1 MDTLDEQISQH
12 KINKEYTIE
21 EEGGSEEEEN
31 TSIQK
36 LCRVKEELTVQKQKM
51 DQLVE
56 TGGLLPPEERRLIEL
71 GEAIEA
77 VEEALQYKNDLIARK
92 QLTIAEAD
100 LDHYRNV
107 EMLLDNMGELSRCEY
122 KHLLG
127 KFFLKIIE
135 LRSACHEAD
144 EMRCHFEMQAS
155 EHEKEIDDA
164 KHVIAVMENK
174 YERNNFELQ
183 TRYEQE
189 IQCLMAQLRQNAASR
204 DNGFRLDLVLFLCSF
219 IISSGNFAVL
229 TFSTSTQAKNVHGL
243 DSTRKLCKNKL

>member
-1 MDTLDEQISQH
+1 
-12 KINKEYTIE
+12 
-21 EEGGSEEEEN
+21 
-31 TSIQK
+31 
-36 LCRVKEELTVQKQKM
+36 M

-204 DNGFRLDLVLFLCSF
+204 DNRFWILFYFYALSLFRAVILRYLHFQPVHKQKTFTDWTQQE
-219 IISSGNFAVL
+219 NFARINFSRKTSFVL
-229 TFSTSTQAKNVHGL
+229 
-243 DSTRKLCKNKL
+243 